1 MPDTAIQL
9 VEGKL
14 VEEKPLYSPEIE
26 TFVKTNL
33 NDILASTLRIWFR
46 DLRSAIVGP
55 IKYSGRQWLV
65 PDGERLVDYVLENQE
80 SGKLLYT
87 DNYMK
92 SLTDQITSRILARQA
107 RFETRP
113 ASTDED
119 DIQRSKGN
127 NKILKY
133 IFEQRHTKRLLKRHA
148 SYITQMGRAYMS
160 AMVDFSHNPKMGPA
174 KVPNMGVP
182 VIGVHSGLEVVCP
195 MEYEDN
201 QSAPFMIRFRRFYR
215 KDAEKR
221 FGRKFDKQQWKEDFP
236 INIMQLLVNDLDYDK
251 YCQDLVELA
260 EFWIHPMNGLIEEE
274 KNPRGLTILF
284 DHQRNEAIEITEWP
298 YPFSGMKGDERK
310 EEAHYPFHDAAFA
323 RIIDTN
329 RAFGVCQLL
338 DEKQDDLNRVET
350 MIRYHTNISASPI
363 AIRDPAAMDQS
374 VPLEISAGA
383 IWEVYLSQGKVAPFF
398 MQPPQLNGEVVQL
411 PARIKKDMREIV
423 MVREASL
430 AETGGADSGIALAQ
444 LIATDN
450 QNFSHFFI
458 GEYYPALENVCRDIL
473 KETIYMPDQFKLE
486 LLGRMSGAA
495 QLEEINKQQIDP
507 MTDVFATVGSFEG
520 ELPPIKEARLVQR
533 RTQGLISE
541 EDFLYE
547 MDGRDPNEGKLLDI
561 EKAKF
566 ENKAAKEGKQVEAPN
581 AAETHSVHIEQ
592 HGQVMRSVEYLRWP
606 LDRKKTLADHRQI
619 HVDMNQP
626 QQPVTAQPKPESDQP
641 KPKKDLLADTQLKG
655 VSNMAKMGN
664 ASEVTGEAQLGGA

>member
-1 MPDTAIQL
+1 MSDTEVQPAL
-9 VEGKL
+9 VGEL
-14 VEEKPLYSPEIE
+14 VEEKPLYSPEVE
-26 TFVKTNL
+26 KFVKTNL
-33 NDILASTLRIWFR
+33 NDILASTLRIWQR
-46 DLRSAIVGP
+46 DLRSAIIGP

-92 SLTDQITSRILARQA
+92 SLTDQITSRIMARQA

-113 ASTDED
+113 ASTDEE

-133 IFEQRHTKRLLKRHA
+133 VFEQRHTKRLLKRHA

-160 AMVDFSHNPKMGPA
+160 SMVDFSHNPKFGPA

-182 VIGVHSGLEVVCP
+182 VIGVHSGMEVLCP

-201 QSAPFMIRFRRFYR
+201 QIAPFMIRFRRFQR
-215 KDAEKR
+215 KNAEKR
-221 FGRKFDKQQWKEDFP
+221 FNRKFDKSQWREEFP
-236 INIMQLLVNDLDYDK
+236 INIMQLLVDDLDHDK
-251 YCQDLVELA
+251 YCADIVELA
-260 EFWIHPMNGLIEEE
+260 EFWIHPMNGLIDESD
-274 KNPRGLTILF
+274 NPRGLTILF

-310 EEAHYPFHDAAFA
+310 EEAHYPFHDAAYA

-350 MIRYHTNISASPI
+350 MIRYHTNISSSPI
-363 AIRDPAAMDQS
+363 AIRDPASMDQS
-374 VPLEISAGA
+374 LPLEISAGA
-383 IWEVYLSQGKVAPFF
+383 IWDVYLSQGKAAPFF
-398 MQPPQLNGEVVQL
+398 MQPPQLNSEVVQL
-411 PARIKKDMREIV
+411 PARIKEDMREIV

-430 AETGGADSGIALAQ
+430 AAPGGAESGIALAQ

-520 ELPPIKEARLVQR
+520 ELPPIKEARLLQR
-533 RTQGLISE
+533 RVQGLIGP

-566 ENKAAKEGKQVEAPN
+566 ENKAAQEGRQIEPPN
-581 AAETHSVHIEQ
+581 IAENGPVHLEQ

-606 LDRKKTLADHRQI
+606 QDRRKILDTHYQI
-619 HVDMNQP
+619 TMDMNKEQEPAQP
-626 QQPVTAQPKPESDQP
+626 QPESDQP
-641 KPKKDLLADTQLKG
+641 KPKTDPLADTQLKG
-655 VSNMAKMGN
+655 VSNMAKQGN
-664 ASEVTGEAQLGGA
+664 ASDVTGEARLGGA